1 LLPAWQV
8 ASQDLN
14 AALKEGA
21 RSPGGVR
28 RRLRLALVVSEIAL
42 ASLLLVGAG
51 LTLRSFQMVL
61 RTDAGF
67 NADGV
72 LTAFIALPGAQY
84 RDEAKAVATFQ
95 QIEERFRSIP
105 GVRAVGSTNAL
116 PLSGQDGRRGIIVEG
131 REATNEPT
139 RAHPRAIL
147 PDYFKAMGIQVIA
160 GRAFTPADRADTPM
174 VVIVNET
181 MARRYWPGKSAI
193 GGRVQLVATQEWREV
208 VGVIRDVRHW
218 GLERVVNP
226 EMYMP
231 LPQMVY
237 GFQTY
242 ALATDVRTMSEV
254 AATSMASRRAAL
266 VLLGTF
272 GALALVLAAAGIYGV
287 MAHLVALRTSEI
299 GVRMTMGARPVDVLR
314 LVLKEGLG
322 QAVVGLTIGIGGG
335 VFVMRSYRA
344 LLHEV
349 SPSDPVTLG
358 GVTVV
363 LFATVM
369 LACLV
374 PARRAMR
381 VDPVA
386 ALKQ

>member
-1 LLPAWQV
+1 
-8 ASQDLN
+8 
-14 AALKEGA
+14 
-21 RSPGGVR
+21 
-28 RRLRLALVVSEIAL
+28 
-42 ASLLLVGAG
+42 
-51 LTLRSFQMVL
+51 
-61 RTDAGF
+61 
-67 NADGV
+67 
-72 LTAFIALPGAQY
+72 
-84 RDEAKAVATFQ
+84 
-95 QIEERFRSIP
+95 
-105 GVRAVGSTNAL
+105 
-116 PLSGQDGRRGIIVEG
+116 
-131 REATNEPT
+131 
-139 RAHPRAIL
+139 
-147 PDYFKAMGIQVIA
+147 
-160 GRAFTPADRADTPM
+160 
-174 VVIVNET
+174 
-181 MARRYWPGKSAI
+181 
-193 GGRVQLVATQEWREV
+193 
-208 VGVIRDVRHW
+208 
-218 GLERVVNP
+218 
-226 EMYMP
+226 
-231 LPQMVY
+231 
-237 GFQTY
+237 
-242 ALATDVRTMSEV
+242 V